1 MATSSLSKYFV
12 IKERKTAKE
21 LVELISSSNN
31 KPLSSENS
39 STICRSMS
47 DERMRDIISAKLG
60 KSK

>member
-1 MATSSLSKYFV
+1 MATSSLSKHFV
-12 IKERKTAKE
+12 IKERKIAKE

-39 STICRSMS
+39 STICRNMS

-60 KSK
+60 RSK